1 MHSSLSV
8 IAGVDMEQSNQ
19 IKKALSSHLAASS
32 CMVDS
37 QAEACAEAQEANH
50 EGHERAALTK
60 KRYLD
65 EALQA
70 LSIGAGSMYM
80 AVGWLVIDGKNS
92 EIEQKVVSASHDDAA
107 KFWFDN
113 WLLWTHNGG
122 SKVDSNGNNV
132 TSVIKVTPLIQAVV
146 ERIHD

>member
-1 MHSSLSV
+1 
-8 IAGVDMEQSNQ
+8 MEQNNELN
-19 IKKALSSHLAASS
+19 KEAGLNVAALS

-37 QAEACAEAQEANH
+37 QAEACAEAQESKH
-50 EGHERAALTK
+50 EGHARAALTK
-60 KRYLD
+60 ERYLN

-70 LSIGAGSMYM
+70 LSVSAGSMYI
-80 AVGWLVIDGKNS
+80 AVGWLVIDGQNS
-92 EIEQKVVSASHDDAA
+92 AIEQKVVTASHDDAA

-113 WLLWTHNGG
+113 WLLWMHNGG
-122 SKVDSNGNNV
+122 SKVDSNGNEV